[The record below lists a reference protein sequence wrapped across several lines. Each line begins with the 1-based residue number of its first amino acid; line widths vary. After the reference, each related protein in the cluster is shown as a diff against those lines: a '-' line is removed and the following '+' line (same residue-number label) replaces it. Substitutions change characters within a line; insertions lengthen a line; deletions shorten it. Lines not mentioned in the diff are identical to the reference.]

1 MGAPWAGAQ
10 GASEAAV
17 FSILPELATQRDGPR
32 RPGESEILFE
42 RCSNLSTL
50 ERLERFSKRISVMRW
65 ERRGLES
72 RPPVGTI
79 ATSFTYLQWPG
90 NTQCNAQTVAKS
102 RLLPREANIHRAT
115 EGVVADFLNLAGSEQ
130 FTSIFLQ
137 PFEPC
142 LRADLVRTL
151 RQHLPVG
158 QLDIKIGE
166 IHGAICKA

>member
-1 MGAPWAGAQ
+1 MGGSGRHTKSVLSVRFLGRKRLHAKRLSRSMGIIL
-10 GASEAAV
+10 
-17 FSILPELATQRDGPR
+17 SILK
-32 RPGESEILFE
+32 IM
-42 RCSNLSTL
+42 
-50 ERLERFSKRISVMRW
+50 LERFSKRISVMRW

-90 NTQCNAQTVAKS
+90 NTQCNAQTVAQS

-166 IHGAICKA
+166 SHGAICKA